1 MVKVLK
7 SSKARAFDA
16 IIMTPAT
23 PKQANV
29 KKRFI
34 LATPERSGSGC
45 ERGQPCSKI
54 CRSPPG
60 SLRHHA
66 AGIAREYRMFERLSI
81 CLYDKKNG

>member
-7 SSKARAFDA
+7 SSKARAFDV

-54 CRSPPG
+54 CRSPPAPCG
-60 SLRHHA
+60 TVLQGLPGVSHVRTLVH
-66 AGIAREYRMFERLSI
+66 MLV
-81 CLYDKKNG
+81 